1 MVVSFIGHRSL
12 HNCKELSENIKRTIT
27 ENIGREE
34 KVVFLCGGYGDFDD
48 LCASVCCSIK
58 GDRKN
63 VEIVFVTPYI
73 TEAQQKKTKALMKLG
88 LYDSVIYP
96 PIESVPFKFAINKRN
111 EWMVEQSDFIIA
123 YVCHSYGGAYQSLNY
138 ARRRGKQIVNLAE

>member
-1 MVVSFIGHRSL
+1 M
-12 HNCKELSENIKRTIT
+12 
-27 ENIGREE
+27 
-34 KVVFLCGGYGDFDD
+34 
-48 LCASVCCSIK
+48 
-58 GDRKN
+58 
-63 VEIVFVTPYI
+63 VFVTPYI

-111 EWMVEQSDFIIA
+111 EWMVDQSDFIIA